1 MMKPAKRLYE
11 FGPYRVDTTDRLL
24 LKEGKVV
31 PLSPKVFD
39 ILLAFV
45 ERSGRVL
52 DKDELMQEVWP
63 DTFVEE
69 GNLARNVSTL
79 RRALGD
85 SEDGHPY
92 IETIPRRGYRFVAKV
107 KELSDGTLIVRERSS
122 VIIEQEE
129 ETDAAGAMD
138 SNRDTDDA
146 ATPVAVAHTT
156 NAPPMTLLD
165 HRVLPMTTTSAL
177 PQPLMPTPAAEEKA
191 ALAMAAQTPATAPRI
206 KRRLLAAIAGVLIG
220 VALLASYFIG
230 KRAGHSEPPLFQQLT
245 FRNGTIAAA
254 RFAPDSRMIVYAA
267 LWEGKPSELFTSL
280 PGTPESRPLDL
291 KNMSLLAISSAG
303 EMAVLLNPTIN
314 FTNRGTLARMSLT
327 GGAPREV
334 LTNVQDAD
342 WSPGG
347 KDLAVIHYDK
357 GQCRLEYP
365 IGNVLYER
373 DVSGW
378 LSEVRVSPAGD
389 WLAFIDHPVARF
401 DDYGIV
407 MVVDLKGN
415 SRKLSQAY
423 YSARGLAWSPAGDE
437 VWFTAA
443 ENTLNHGLHAVSLQ
457 GKERLLARAPGRL
470 NLQDV
475 SKDGRLLVTREDG
488 RIGMMALVPGEAA
501 ERDWSWLDGSWLRD
515 ISPDGRTLLFDEE
528 NTASDKTPT
537 VYLRRTDGLPAVK
550 LGDGTAVSLSPD
562 GRWALANQR
571 YTSPPRFVLLP
582 TGAGEMK
589 TIDSGEI
596 EWRETGMWFPD
607 SRRVVLMGK
616 EPGHKRRSYV
626 YDLEHSELRP
636 LTSEGTVVM
645 LLAPDGK
652 HVLVGEVGSNNQKV
666 EVRSL
671 EGGESRPFTALDS
684 QDTPISWSA
693 DNQAIFTVQRGMPVK
708 VFKINLT
715 TGHRELWKEL
725 MHPDPAGL
733 LYIHEPSLTPDARG
747 YGYTYFRALSQ
758 AYLIENVK

>member
-31 PLSPKVFD
+31 PLPPKVFD

-79 RRALGD
+79 RRALG
-85 SEDGHPY
+85 EGEGGHPY

-129 ETDAAGAMD
+129 EHDAASTIDA
-138 SNRDTDDA
+138 NRADDEV
-146 ATPVAVAHTT
+146 TPVALA
-156 NAPPMTLLD
+156 NAGSAPPVSLLD
-165 HRVLPMTTTSAL
+165 NHAWPVATASAL
-177 PQPLMPTPAAEEKA
+177 PQSLMPAPAAEKQA
-191 ALAMAAQTPATAPRI
+191 ALALAAQTQATARRI
-206 KRRLLAAIAGVLIG
+206 NRWLLVAIAGVLIA
-220 VALLASYFIG
+220 VAMLASYLIG
-230 KRAGHSEPPLFQQLT
+230 KRAGHNEPPRFQQLT

-267 LWEGKPSELFTSL
+267 LWEGRPSELFTSL

-314 FTNRGTLARMSLT
+314 FTSRGTLARMPLT

-334 LTNVQDAD
+334 LTGVSDAD

-373 DVSGW
+373 DTSGW

-389 WLAFIDHPVARF
+389 WIAFIDHPVERF

-407 MVVDLKGN
+407 MMVDLKGN
-415 SRKLSQAY
+415 SRKLSKAY
-423 YSARGLAWSPAGDE
+423 LSARGLAWSPAGDE
-437 VWFTAA
+437 VWFTAD
-443 ENTLNHGLHAVSLQ
+443 EDTLNHGLRAVSLQ
-457 GKERLLARAPGRL
+457 GKERLIARVPGRL
-470 NLQDV
+470 NLQDI

-488 RIGMMALVPGEAA
+488 RIGMRALAPGEAA

-528 NTASDKTPT
+528 NTATDKTPT
-537 VYLRRTDGLPAVK
+537 VYVRRTDGSPAVK
-550 LGDGTAVSLSPD
+550 LGDGNAVSLSPD

-589 TIDSGEI
+589 AIDSGEI

-626 YDLEHSELRP
+626 YDLEHNELRP
-636 LTSEGTVVM
+636 LTQEGTVVM

-652 HVLVGEVGSNNQKV
+652 HVLAGEIGSNNQKV
-666 EVRSL
+666 EVHSL
-671 EGGESRPFTALDS
+671 EGGESRPFLALES
-684 QDTPISWSA
+684 QDIPISWSA

-708 VFKINLT
+708 VSKINLT
-715 TGHRELWKEL
+715 TGRREPWKEL
-725 MHPDPAGL
+725 MPPDPAGL
-733 LYIHEPSLTPDARG
+733 LYIHEPSLTTDARG
-747 YGYTYFRALSQ
+747 YGYTYFRVLSQ
-758 AYLIENVK
+758 VYLIENVK

>member
-1 MMKPAKRLYE
+1 MFAISVS
-11 FGPYRVDTTDRLL
+11 F
-24 LKEGKVV
+24 
-31 PLSPKVFD
+31 
-39 ILLAFV
+39 AFV
-45 ERSGRVL
+45 HFSL
-52 DKDELMQEVWP
+52 SSELRQTSSSP
-63 DTFVEE
+63 SP
-69 GNLARNVSTL
+69 VS
-79 RRALGD
+79 
-85 SEDGHPY
+85 
-92 IETIPRRGYRFVAKV
+92 VACNCAA
-107 KELSDGTLIVRERSS
+107 SMSRQMAASERSS

-129 ETDAAGAMD
+129 ETDVAGAID
-138 SNRDTDDA
+138 GNRDTDDA

-177 PQPLMPTPAAEEKA
+177 PQPLMPAPAAEEKA
-191 ALAMAAQTPATAPRI
+191 ALAMAAQTSATAPRV
-206 KRRLLAAIAGVLIG
+206 KRRLLAAIA
-220 VALLASYFIG
+220 
-230 KRAGHSEPPLFQQLT
+230 
-245 FRNGTIAAA
+245 
-254 RFAPDSRMIVYAA
+254 
-267 LWEGKPSELFTSL
+267 
-280 PGTPESRPLDL
+280 
-291 KNMSLLAISSAG
+291 
-303 EMAVLLNPTIN
+303 
-314 FTNRGTLARMSLT
+314 
-327 GGAPREV
+327 
-334 LTNVQDAD
+334 
-342 WSPGG
+342 
-347 KDLAVIHYDK
+347 
-357 GQCRLEYP
+357 
-365 IGNVLYER
+365 
-373 DVSGW
+373 GW

-389 WLAFIDHPVARF
+389 WLAFIDHPVERF

-415 SRKLSQAY
+415 NRKLSKAY
-423 YSARGLAWSPAGDE
+423 ASARGLAWSPAGDE

-470 NLQDV
+470 NLQDI

-488 RIGMMALVPGEAA
+488 RIGMMALAPCDAA

-537 VYLRRTDGLPAVK
+537 VYVRRTDGLPAVK
-550 LGDGTAVSLSPD
+550 LGDGNAVSLSPD
-562 GRWALANQR
+562 GRWALADQR

-596 EWRETGMWFPD
+596 EWRETGMWFAD

-626 YDLEHSELRP
+626 YDLEHNELRP

-652 HVLVGEVGSNNQKV
+652 HMLVGEVGSNNQKV
-666 EVRSL
+666 EVRSF
-671 EGGESRPFTALDS
+671 EGGESRPFTALKS

-708 VFKINLT
+708 VFRINLM
-715 TGHRELWKEL
+715 TGRRELWKEL

-733 LYIHEPSLTPDARG
+733 LYLHAPSLTPDA
-747 YGYTYFRALSQ
+747 
-758 AYLIENVK
+758 